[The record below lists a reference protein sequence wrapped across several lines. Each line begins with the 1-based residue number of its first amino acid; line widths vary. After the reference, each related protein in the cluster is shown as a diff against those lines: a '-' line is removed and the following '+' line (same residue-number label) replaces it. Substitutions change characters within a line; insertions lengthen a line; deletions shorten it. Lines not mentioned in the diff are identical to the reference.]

1 MPYRNAK
8 WAKLV
13 SNFAHFADQFRPIC
27 FLVGQKDIKVWDKK
41 TERFVDIKTYLGG
54 HKDIKDLGQKGKKI
68 IFCMNLYVI
77 SSNPKSLYVFL
88 S

>member
-27 FLVGQKDIKVWDKK
+27 FLVGQKDIKVCGHK
-41 TERFVDIKTYLGG
+41 DILLRQKDRKVCG
-54 HKDIKDLGQKGKKI
+54 HKDIKFYGTKRQKDH
-68 IFCMNLYVI
+68 FLYEFI
-77 SSNPKSLYVFL
+77 CHFFKS
-88 S
+88 

>member
-27 FLVGQKDIKVWDKK
+27 FLVGQKDIKVWD
-41 TERFVDIKTYLGG
+41 IKTY
-54 HKDIKDLGQKGKKI
+54 
-68 IFCMNLYVI
+68 Y
-77 SSNPKSLYVFL
+77 
-88 S
+88 

>member
-13 SNFAHFADQFRPIC
+13 SNFAHFADQIRPIC

-41 TERFVDIKTYLGG
+41 TERFVDIKTY
-54 HKDIKDLGQKGKKI
+54 
-68 IFCMNLYVI
+68 Y
-77 SSNPKSLYVFL
+77 
-88 S
+88 